1 LFIKTAGG
9 GEILIVC
16 LYVDDL
22 IFTGNDQMLFAQFK
36 NSMMSA
42 FDMTDLGRMRF
53 FLGIEVLQ
61 RTDGIFISQRK
72 YVQEILERFK
82 MDQYN
87 SVHNLAVPSFKLT
100 KDEEGIKVDSTLYK
114 QIVGSLMYLTATR
127 PDLMFIVSLI
137 SRYMESPAESH
148 LLAAKRVLKYIKGMT
163 NFGIFYKKGGNAE
176 FFRYMDNDYAGD
188 QEDRRS
194 TSG

>member
-1 LFIKTAGG
+1 
-9 GEILIVC
+9 
-16 LYVDDL
+16 
-22 IFTGNDQMLFAQFK
+22 MLFAQFK

-72 YVQEILERFK
+72 YAHEILERFK
-82 MDQYN
+82 MDQCN
-87 SVHNLAVPSFKLT
+87 SVHNPAVPGFKLT

-127 PDLMFIVSLI
+127 PDFMFIVSLI
-137 SRYMESPAESH
+137 S
-148 LLAAKRVLKYIKGMT
+148 
-163 NFGIFYKKGGNAE
+163 
-176 FFRYMDNDYAGD
+176 
-188 QEDRRS
+188 
-194 TSG
+194 